1 MDKEKILQKSRNENI
16 LGDER
21 ETQVKLM
28 ATNCGVIF
36 ALATFIFI
44 MIMSLIKGHDATDAK
59 MIMASMIVGNRLYIL
74 LKQSKELSRFELI
87 ASLLVVI
94 GGGIMF
100 VAFILEM
107 LIGG

>member
-36 ALATFIFI
+36 ALATIVFI
-44 MIMSLIKGHDATDAK
+44 MIMSFVKEHDATDAK
-59 MIMASMIVGNRLYIL
+59 MIFASIIVGNRFYIL

-87 ASLLVVI
+87 ANLLVVI